1 VRPAPGDK
9 LGGSSPRRALQEV
22 AGVEAAAQP
31 SLSIIVEA
39 LNDADGDGIF
49 SESETAA
56 GPGADVSFK
65 AVITNSGVSA
75 FEIAAVSQA
84 FTQPSGRV
92 QVEVCPDL
100 HGLTLGL
107 GESLACS
114 FTVENYSPPVG
125 ETVVNTV
132 TASALEIGGT
142 KRRGTSDSDN
152 TTVGTFLE
160 DQVLGVVI
168 RRSSGALA
176 FTGTDAARLLALGLL
191 LLVSGGTA
199 LHLARVRQGRSSRP
213 VLRLGPWLRSSA
225 AAPRPRSATR
235 SGRP

>member
-1 VRPAPGDK
+1 M
-9 LGGSSPRRALQEV
+9 
-22 AGVEAAAQP
+22 VEAAAQP
-31 SLSIIVEA
+31 SLSIVVEA

-65 AVITNSGVSA
+65 AVISNSGVSA
-75 FEIAAVSQA
+75 FEIASVSQS
-84 FTQPSGRV
+84 FMGPGGRV
-92 QVEVCPDL
+92 QLGVCPDL

-114 FTVENYSPPVG
+114 FMVENYTPAMG
-125 ETVVNTV
+125 ETVVSTV
-132 TASALEIGGT
+132 TASALEIGAA

-152 TTVGTFLE
+152 TTVATFLE
-160 DQVLGVVI
+160 DQVLAVVI
-168 RRSSGALA
+168 ERSPGDLA
-176 FTGTDAARLLALGLL
+176 FTGTDAARLLALALL
-191 LLVSGGTA
+191 LLASGGTA
-199 LHLARVRQGRSSRP
+199 LHLSRVRQGSSRRP
-213 VLRLGPWLRSSA
+213 VLWLGPWLTGSA